1 MATLEQRKS
10 YFVSK
15 DFKGV
20 NVTNNRTAIGEGE
33 FAWLENTQ
41 PIGFGNIRIINAPSN
56 VAGITFANTVSYMA
70 SANIQNTE
78 FLFAFQEDG
87 SAQYVNIETDTL
99 GNLAPSRR
107 FPTLM
112 CRSCS
117 GRMSASLSLTPTTGT
132 KHGMARILSI

>member
-1 MATLEQRKS
+1 MAALEQKKS

-56 VAGITFANTVSYMA
+56 VAGVTFANTVSYMA

-99 GNLAPSRR
+99 GNLAPSSTFSNCQRADR
-107 FPTLM
+107 
-112 CRSCS
+112 
-117 GRMSASLSLTPTTGT
+117 AVEE
-132 KHGMARILSI
+132 